1 MIKEFL
7 RDLQRFLR
15 ANLSI
20 FFNKTEYLDINK
32 QKIID
37 ETYKLL
43 KEILISGN
51 SNRKKTHK
59 IFSKKIYYLIKNKK
73 LLNFLQKSFI
83 QQMFF
88 IHNRIYL
95 LKYLLEM
102 RNSKNWNFWKK
113 IIKESSVGNPIRY
126 FLYPNSSGN
135 KIFQAYHLKKYN
147 EFNKINLRDFDEIV
161 EFGGGYGNMAST
173 FNQINPKIKYTIF
186 DTYEVNLLQY
196 YYLKRLNLNVNF
208 NNLKKNS
215 GNINLINSI
224 KILKKK
230 ISNIKKNNNNLLI
243 ANWSLSETPL
253 NFRKKI
259 FFLIDK
265 FDYQLISFQ
274 KNFENVDNLKYF
286 SNLKKYN
293 QKKLRNTKL
302 FPILK
307 MKNHYYL
314 FSSKI
319 K

>member
-7 RDLQRFLR
+7 INLQRSLR
-15 ANLSI
+15 ANMSA
-20 FFNKTEYLDINK
+20 FFNQTEYTDLKK

-37 ETYKLL
+37 ETCDLL
-43 KEILISGN
+43 NKISISGK

-59 IFSKKIYYLIKNKK
+59 IFSKKVYDLIKNKE

-102 RNSKNWNFWKK
+102 RSSKNWSFWKK
-113 IIKESSVGNPIRY
+113 IIKESSIGNPIRY
-126 FLYPNSSGN
+126 FLYPKSSGN

-147 EFNKINLRDFDEIV
+147 EFIKINLKDFNEII
-161 EFGGGYGNMAST
+161 EFGGGYGNMASI
-173 FNQINPKIKYTIF
+173 FSQINPNSKYTIF

-196 YYLKRLNLNVNF
+196 YYLKRLNLKVNF
-208 NNLKKNS
+208 NSLNKNS
-215 GNINLINSI
+215 KNINLINSI

-230 ISNIKKNNNNLLI
+230 ISNIKKNNNLLI

-274 KNFENVDNLKYF
+274 ENFENVDNLKYF
-286 SNLKKYN
+286 HALEKYN
-293 QKKLRNTKL
+293 QKKLRDTKL
-302 FPILK
+302 FPIKK